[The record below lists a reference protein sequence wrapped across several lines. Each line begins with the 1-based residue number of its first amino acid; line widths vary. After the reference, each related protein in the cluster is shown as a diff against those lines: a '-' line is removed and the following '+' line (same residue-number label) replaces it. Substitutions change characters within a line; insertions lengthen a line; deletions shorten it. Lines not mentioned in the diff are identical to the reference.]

1 MEADDKKNG
10 LVLVRMR
17 PESVKM
23 EAEETATPREGT
35 AQTDRVPAAPHSLN
49 AEDSDQVGLR
59 PEQPAAIEA
68 GRVAL
73 QNAGADTQND
83 EGPGPLPA
91 AAEGEGA
98 QAAELVPGI
107 DVETLLILAVQHILS
122 LSGMAFSPG
131 AVRDLP
137 EMTGESFDPKAAI
150 SALRH
155 VGFEASYGE
164 LAPKNLRAS
173 HCPAIGFL
181 KGGEA
186 VVIHT
191 IDDEG
196 LMHLRRFERVD
207 TPFIEE
213 QLPKKDV
220 ADQLEPYVVLARKVH
235 AAAKVKG
242 ENDWFWGSLLQGKW
256 LYGQV
261 LVAAA
266 ITNFMGLST
275 SLFIMVVYDRVVPNE
290 AIESLIALTIGV
302 LIALVFDFVIKTLRA
317 QFVDKAGKRADAR
330 MSRLI
335 FDKILNMRLDN
346 RRQKSGAMA
355 SIVREFD
362 TLRDFFT
369 SATLV
374 AVVDLPFI
382 FLFIWVISLIS
393 GPLALVPL
401 IAVPLVIL
409 SGLVIQPFLARIA
422 ESSMQS
428 NMSKQ
433 SVLVETLNGLE
444 TVQATG
450 SGRLMR
456 RRFEEAS
463 DAQSDL
469 GLKNRMLS
477 NFAINSAASVQ
488 QLAQIATIFYGVFLI
503 QDGTIT
509 MGAMIAAVI
518 LGGRTL
524 APLSQLASAMSRAN
538 GARQAYRSLSA
549 VMNDDA
555 DQQNLTRSRLSRPH
569 LSGSIELKNVSYSFP
584 GASSPIIR
592 NLSLKIPAG
601 QKVAIVG
608 RMGSGKS
615 TMSRLISGLIEPS
628 EGAVLIDGVDLRQV
642 DKSDVRRNVG
652 VMLQETW
659 LFSGTV
665 KENLQMGFYEY
676 DDAHILNIAKIS
688 GVDDFVG
695 SHPQGYDMEL
705 RERGEG
711 LSGGQ
716 RQSINLARAL
726 LHDPN
731 LLVLDEPTSSMDTAT
746 EKSVIGRLKAW
757 AGARTLVMV
766 THRNTL
772 LELADRVLVMD
783 QGTVV
788 ADTTPEK
795 LKAQAR

>member
-1 MEADDKKNG
+1 MPEITELEPNASQNQEAEPKSATQSVNKAHSADTNGSEVRDHVYPVEGESVEAPDHEADDPAQFQLEADGFNIAEQG
-10 LVLVRMR
+10 LVF
-17 PESVKM
+17 S
-23 EAEETATPREGT
+23 
-35 AQTDRVPAAPHSLN
+35 
-49 AEDSDQVGLR
+49 
-59 PEQPAAIEA
+59 
-68 GRVAL
+68 
-73 QNAGADTQND
+73 
-83 EGPGPLPA
+83 
-91 AAEGEGA
+91 
-98 QAAELVPGI
+98 
-107 DVETLLILAVQHILS
+107 VQHILA
-122 LSGMAFSPG
+122 LSGMVFSPG

-137 EMTGESFDPKAAI
+137 ELTSETFDPKSAV
-150 SALRH
+150 SALSH
-155 VGFEASYGE
+155 VGFEATYGE
-164 LAPKNLRAS
+164 MKLKKLRS
-173 HCPAIGFL
+173 THCPAIGFL
-181 KGGEA
+181 KTGEA
-186 VVIHT
+186 VVVHA
-191 IDDEG
+191 IDEDKTV
-196 LMHLRRFERVD
+196 HLRRFSAED
-207 TPFIEE
+207 QFDE
-213 QLPKKDV
+213 QLLPLKELDTH
-220 ADQLEPYVVLARKVH
+220 LEPYFVLVRRVH

-242 ENDWFWGSLLQGKW
+242 KNDWFWGSLLQGKW

-261 LVAAA
+261 LIAAS
-266 ITNFMGLST
+266 ITNFLGLST
-275 SLFIMVVYDRVVPNE
+275 SLFIMVVYDRVVPNQ

-302 LIALVFDFVIKTLRA
+302 LIALGFDFIIKTLRA

-362 TLRDFFT
+362 TLREFFT

-382 FLFIWVISLIS
+382 FLFIYVVSLIA

-401 IAVPLVIL
+401 IAVPMVIL
-409 SGLVIQPFLARIA
+409 SGLVVQPFLARIA
-422 ESSMQS
+422 ESSMQT

-433 SVLVETLNGLE
+433 SVLVETLNGIE

-469 GLKNRMLS
+469 SLKNRMLS
-477 NFAINSAASVQ
+477 NFAINSAASIQ

-503 QDGTIT
+503 QAGTIS

-518 LGGRTL
+518 LGGRAL
-524 APLSQLASAMSRAN
+524 GPLSQLASAMSRAN
-538 GARQAYRSLSA
+538 GARQSYRALSA

-555 DQQNLTRSRLSRPH
+555 DQQAQTRSRLSRPN
-569 LSGSIELKNVSYSFP
+569 LSGAVEFKNVSYTFP
-584 GASSPIIR
+584 GANSPIIR
-592 NLSLKIPAG
+592 NLSLKIPTG

-628 EGAVLIDGVDLRQV
+628 EGAVLLDGVDLRQI

-652 VMLQETW
+652 VMLQDTW

-665 KENLQMGFYEY
+665 KQNLQMGFYEY
-676 DDAHILNIAKIS
+676 DDANVLNIAKIS
-688 GVDDFVG
+688 GVDDFVA

-746 EKSVIGRLKAW
+746 EKSVIGRLKVW

-783 QGTVV
+783 QGAVV

>member
-1 MEADDKKNG
+1 
-10 LVLVRMR
+10 
-17 PESVKM
+17 M
-23 EAEETATPREGT
+23 EAEDKNPKAVLGRIGAEDITERPRSEPSVAQS
-35 AQTDRVPAAPHSLN
+35 AQTASSGDV
-49 AEDSDQVGLR
+49 D
-59 PEQPAAIEA
+59 
-68 GRVAL
+68 
-73 QNAGADTQND
+73 AGADGDHGDANAGPNVIVD
-83 EGPGPLPA
+83 EA
-91 AAEGEGA
+91 AAPD
-98 QAAELVPGI
+98 AEPGI
-107 DVETLLILAVQHILS
+107 DTETPLILAVQHILS
-122 LSGMAFSPG
+122 LSGLAFSAG

-137 EMTGESFDPKAAI
+137 ELTSEQFDPKSAV

-155 VGFEASYGE
+155 VGFEANYGE
-164 LAPKNLRAS
+164 MPVSTLEAG
-173 HCPAIGFL
+173 HCPAIAFAQNGA
-181 KGGEA
+181 A
-186 VVIHT
+186 VVIAEITEDGIAKVLHFQG
-191 IDDEG
+191 EEEP
-196 LMHLRRFERVD
+196 LAEELPASELPQHLK
-207 TPFIEE
+207 PFFI
-213 QLPKKDV
+213 
-220 ADQLEPYVVLARKVH
+220 LARKVH
-235 AAAKVKG
+235 SASKPKG
-242 ENDWFWGSLLQGKW
+242 KNDWFWGSLAQGRG

-261 LVAAA
+261 IIAAA
-266 ITNFMGLST
+266 LTNFLGLST

-302 LIALVFDFVIKTLRA
+302 LIALGFDFIIKTLRA

-335 FDKILNMRLDN
+335 FDKILSMKLDS

-355 SIVREFD
+355 TIVREFD
-362 TLRDFFT
+362 TLREFFT
-369 SATLV
+369 SATLI
-374 AVVDLPFI
+374 AIVDLPFI
-382 FLFIWVISLIS
+382 FFFIWVISLIA

-401 IAVPLVIL
+401 IAVPLVIAA
-409 SGLVIQPFLARIA
+409 GLGIQPFLARITQG
-422 ESSMQS
+422 SMQS

-469 GLKNRMLS
+469 GLKSRMLS

-538 GARQAYRSLSA
+538 GAREAYRSLSA
-549 VMNDDA
+549 VMNPA
-555 DQQNLTRSRLSRPH
+555 EGEVEEVRARLSRPH
-569 LSGSIELKNVSYSFP
+569 LAGNVELKGVSYTFP
-584 GASSPIIR
+584 GANSPILKD
-592 NLSLKIPAG
+592 LSLKIPAG

-615 TMSRLISGLIEPS
+615 TMSRLISGLIEPN
-628 EGAVLIDGVDLRQV
+628 EGAVLIDGVDLRQI
-642 DKSDVRRNVG
+642 DKSDVRRNIG

-659 LFSGTV
+659 LFSGSV

-676 DDAHILNIAKIS
+676 DDAHILNIAKVS
-688 GVDDFVG
+688 GVDDFVA

-731 LLVLDEPTSSMDTAT
+731 LLILDEPTSSMDTAT
-746 EKSVIGRLKAW
+746 ENAVIGRLKHW
-757 AGARTLVMV
+757 AGDRTLIMV

-788 ADTTPEK
+788 ADTTPDK
-795 LKAQAR
+795 LRAQAR

>member
-1 MEADDKKNG
+1 MTIPVPEAKILRLPETPQRQSIGAGPHLAGDALDAPDT
-10 LVLVRMR
+10 L
-17 PESVKM
+17 PES
-23 EAEETATPREGT
+23 
-35 AQTDRVPAAPHSLN
+35 N
-49 AEDSDQVGLR
+49 ASD
-59 PEQPAAIEA
+59 P
-68 GRVAL
+68 
-73 QNAGADTQND
+73 
-83 EGPGPLPA
+83 
-91 AAEGEGA
+91 
-98 QAAELVPGI
+98 
-107 DVETLLILAVQHILS
+107 TLLPETSLIRAVQHLFALNGI
-122 LSGMAFSPG
+122 AFSEG
-131 AVRDLP
+131 AIRDLP
-137 EMTGESFDPKAAI
+137 ELIRDSFDPQAAV

-155 VGFEASYGE
+155 VGFEASFGE
-164 LAPKNLRAS
+164 LSVKRLTAAL
-173 HCPAIGFL
+173 CPVIGFS
-181 KGGEA
+181 KDGHA
-186 VVIHT
+186 VVIEE
-191 IDDEG
+191 IDEEG
-196 LMHLRRFERVD
+196 KARVRGFRQD
-207 TPFIEE
+207 DDLVNID
-213 QLPKKDV
+213 KADV
-220 ADQLEPYVVLARKVH
+220 GQVLLSHVILARKLH
-235 AAAKVKG
+235 DAARTKG
-242 ENDWFWGSLLQGKW
+242 KNDWFWGSFAQSKW
-256 LYGQV
+256 LYTQV
-261 LVAAA
+261 IVAAA
-266 ITNFMGLST
+266 LTNFLGLST

-302 LIALVFDFVIKTLRA
+302 LIALGFEFAIKTLRA
-317 QFVDKAGKRADAR
+317 QFVDRAGKRADLR

-335 FDKILNMRLDN
+335 FDKILHLRLDK
-346 RRQKSGAMA
+346 RSRKAGAMA

-362 TLRDFFT
+362 TLREFFT
-369 SATLV
+369 SATLI

-382 FLFIWVISLIS
+382 FFFVWVIYLIA

-401 IAVPLVIL
+401 IAVPLVIAT
-409 SGLVIQPFLARIA
+409 GLVIQPFLARIA
-422 ESSMQS
+422 EGSMQS

-433 SVLVETLNGLE
+433 AVLVETLNGLE

-477 NFAINSAASVQ
+477 QFAINAAASIQ

-538 GARQAYRSLSA
+538 GAQQAYRSLSS
-549 VMNDDA
+549 VMTDDS
-555 DQQNLTRSRLSRPH
+555 DQSDASRPRLSRPH
-569 LSGSIELKNVSYSFP
+569 LKGSIELKNVSYTFP
-584 GASSPIIR
+584 GANAPIIR

-615 TMSRLISGLIEPS
+615 TLARLLAGLVEPS
-628 EGAVLIDGVDLRQV
+628 EGAMMIDGVDIRQI
-642 DKSDVRRNVG
+642 DPSDLRRNVG

-676 DDAHILNIAKIS
+676 DDPHLLNISRIS
-688 GVDDFVG
+688 GVDDFVAN
-695 SHPQGYDMEL
+695 HPQGYDMIL
-705 RERGEG
+705 KERGEG

-726 LHDPN
+726 LHDPS

-746 EKSVIGRLKAW
+746 EKAVLERLKVW
-757 AGARTLVMV
+757 AGNRTMIMI

-772 LELADRVLVMD
+772 LELADRVLVID
-783 QGTVV
+783 QGTVL

-795 LKAQAR
+795 LKTQGR

>member
-1 MEADDKKNG
+1 
-10 LVLVRMR
+10 
-17 PESVKM
+17 
-23 EAEETATPREGT
+23 
-35 AQTDRVPAAPHSLN
+35 
-49 AEDSDQVGLR
+49 
-59 PEQPAAIEA
+59 
-68 GRVAL
+68 
-73 QNAGADTQND
+73 
-83 EGPGPLPA
+83 
-91 AAEGEGA
+91 
-98 QAAELVPGI
+98 
-107 DVETLLILAVQHILS
+107 
-122 LSGMAFSPG
+122 
-131 AVRDLP
+131 
-137 EMTGESFDPKAAI
+137 
-150 SALRH
+150 
-155 VGFEASYGE
+155 
-164 LAPKNLRAS
+164 
-173 HCPAIGFL
+173 
-181 KGGEA
+181 
-186 VVIHT
+186 
-191 IDDEG
+191 
-196 LMHLRRFERVD
+196 
-207 TPFIEE
+207 
-213 QLPKKDV
+213 
-220 ADQLEPYVVLARKVH
+220 
-235 AAAKVKG
+235 
-242 ENDWFWGSLLQGKW
+242 
-256 LYGQV
+256 
-261 LVAAA
+261 
-266 ITNFMGLST
+266 
-275 SLFIMVVYDRVVPNE
+275 VPNE
-290 AIESLIALTIGV
+290 AIESLIALTVGV
-302 LIALVFDFVIKTLRA
+302 LIALCFEFIIKTLRA

-335 FDKILNMRLDN
+335 FDRLLNMRLDN
-346 RRQKSGAMA
+346 RSQKSGAMA

-362 TLRDFFT
+362 TLREFFT

-382 FLFIWVISLIS
+382 FLFIWVVSLIA

-401 IAVPLVIL
+401 IAVPVVIM

-422 ESSMQS
+422 ESSMKS

-456 RRFEEAS
+456 RRFEEAAN
-463 DAQSDL
+463 AQSDL

-488 QLAQIATIFYGVFLI
+488 QLAQIATIFFGVFLI

-524 APLSQLASAMSRAN
+524 APLSQLASAMTRAN
-538 GARQAYRSLSA
+538 SARQAYRSLSG
-549 VMNDDA
+549 VMNDDN
-555 DQQNLTRSRLSRPH
+555 DQQAHTRSRLSRPH
-569 LSGSIELKNVSYSFP
+569 LSGTVELKNVSYTFS
-584 GASSPIIR
+584 GAKSPIIR

-608 RMGSGKS
+608 RMGSGK
-615 TMSRLISGLIEPS
+615 TTLSRLISGLIEPS
-628 EGAVLIDGVDLRQV
+628 EGSVLIDGVDLRQI

-652 VMLQETW
+652 IMLQDTW

-676 DDAHILNIAKIS
+676 DDAYVLNIAKIS
-688 GVDDFVG
+688 GVDDFVAG
-695 SHPQGYDMEL
+695 NPQGYDMEL

-746 EKSVIGRLKAW
+746 EKSVIARLKTW
-757 AGARTLVMV
+757 IGTRTLLMV

-772 LELADRVLVMD
+772 LELADRVLVID
-783 QGTVV
+783 QGAVM

-795 LKAQAR
+795 LKAQAQTN

>member
-1 MEADDKKNG
+1 MEDGTKRDTENSSLDD
-10 LVLVRMR
+10 
-17 PESVKM
+17 
-23 EAEETATPREGT
+23 
-35 AQTDRVPAAPHSLN
+35 TDHSALSAAV
-49 AEDSDQVGLR
+49 DGSDH
-59 PEQPAAIEA
+59 
-68 GRVAL
+68 
-73 QNAGADTQND
+73 
-83 EGPGPLPA
+83 
-91 AAEGEGA
+91 
-98 QAAELVPGI
+98 AELEPGCEPTAI
-107 DVETLLILAVQHILS
+107 DDISPEEFYPKNEVTDISLIQAIQHILA
-122 LSGMAFSPG
+122 LSGMAFSAG

-137 EMTGESFDPKAAI
+137 ELTSDTFDPKSAV

-155 VGFEASYGE
+155 VGFEATYGE
-164 LAPKNLRAS
+164 MNLKSLRAS

-186 VVIHT
+186 VVLHA
-191 IDDEG
+191 IDESG
-196 LMHLRRFERVD
+196 MVHLRRFGG
-207 TPFIEE
+207 EE
-213 QLPKKDV
+213 QFVEELLPQNNL
-220 ADQLEPYVVLARKVH
+220 AAQLEPYFILARRVH
-235 AAAKVKG
+235 AAAKVNGK
-242 ENDWFWGSLLQGKW
+242 NDWFWGSLLEGKW

-261 LVAAA
+261 LIAAA
-266 ITNFMGLST
+266 ITNFLGLST

-302 LIALVFDFVIKTLRA
+302 LIALGFDFIIKTLRA
-317 QFVDKAGKRADAR
+317 QFVDRAGKRADAR

-362 TLRDFFT
+362 TLREFFT

-382 FLFIWVISLIS
+382 FLFIWVISLIA

-409 SGLVIQPFLARIA
+409 SGVVIQPFLARIA
-422 ESSMQS
+422 ESSMQT

-463 DAQSDL
+463 DAQSNL

-477 NFAINSAASVQ
+477 QFAINSAASVQ

-555 DQQNLTRSRLSRPH
+555 EQQAQARSRLSRPH
-569 LSGSIELKNVSYSFP
+569 LSGEIEFKSVSYTFP
-584 GASSPIIR
+584 GADSAIIR

-601 QKVAIVG
+601 QKVAVVG

-628 EGAVLIDGVDLRQV
+628 EGAVLIDGVDLRQI
-642 DKSDVRRNVG
+642 DKSDVRRNIG
-652 VMLQETW
+652 VMLQDTW

-676 DDAHILNIAKIS
+676 DDAHILNVSKLS
-688 GVDDFVG
+688 GVDDFVA

-746 EKSVIGRLKAW
+746 EKSVIGRLKVW
-757 AGARTLVMV
+757 AGSRTLVMV

-783 QGTVV
+783 QGAIV

>member
-1 MEADDKKNG
+1 MEANAKSEIPATQGAAEDLRAGAQPLQTDQPASAQPAPMTLDAVELG
-10 LVLVRMR
+10 L
-17 PESVKM
+17 PSGD
-23 EAEETATPREGT
+23 ETAQVDASPSDEPPAAT
-35 AQTDRVPAAPHSLN
+35 AQDSETSL
-49 AEDSDQVGLR
+49 
-59 PEQPAAIEA
+59 IF
-68 GRVAL
+68 
-73 QNAGADTQND
+73 
-83 EGPGPLPA
+83 
-91 AAEGEGA
+91 
-98 QAAELVPGI
+98 
-107 DVETLLILAVQHILS
+107 AVQHILS
-122 LSGMAFSPG
+122 LSGLAFSAG

-137 EMTGESFDPKAAI
+137 ELTSEAFDVKSAV

-155 VGFEASYGE
+155 VGFEANAGE
-164 LAPKNLRAS
+164 MAISQLNPG

-181 KGGEA
+181 KSGSA
-186 VVIHT
+186 VVVQEV
-191 IDDEG
+191 DDTG
-196 LMHLRRFERVD
+196 LVTLRLYDGEDSFAEERV
-207 TPFIEE
+207 
-213 QLPKKDV
+213 KKD
-220 ADQLEPYVVLARKVH
+220 DLSEHLQPFFVLARKVH
-235 AAAKVKG
+235 AAAKVRGK
-242 ENDWFWGSLLQGKW
+242 NDWFWGSLLQGKW
-256 LYGQV
+256 LYVQV
-261 LVAAA
+261 LIAAA
-266 ITNFMGLST
+266 LTNFLGLST

-302 LIALVFDFVIKTLRA
+302 LIALGFDFLIKTLRA

-335 FDKILNMRLDN
+335 FDKILNIKLDT

-362 TLRDFFT
+362 TLREFFT

-382 FLFIWVISLIS
+382 FLFIWVISLIA

-401 IAVPLVIL
+401 IAVPLVIAA
-409 SGLVIQPFLARIA
+409 GLVIQPFLGRIT
-422 ESSMQS
+422 ESSMKS

-433 SVLVETLNGLE
+433 SVLVETLNGIE

-469 GLKNRMLS
+469 GLKSRMLS

-538 GARQAYRSLSA
+538 GAREAYRSLSS
-549 VMNDDA
+549 VMNPKDGEVDE
-555 DQQNLTRSRLSRPH
+555 TRPRLSRPY
-569 LSGSIELKNVSYSFP
+569 LAGNVELKNVSYTFP
-584 GASSPIIR
+584 GANSPILR
-592 NLSLKIPAG
+592 DVSLKIPAG
-601 QKVAIVG
+601 QKVAVVG

-615 TMSRLISGLIEPS
+615 TLSRLIAGLIEPT
-628 EGAVLIDGVDLRQV
+628 EGAVLIDGVDLRQI
-642 DKSDVRRNVG
+642 DKSDVRRNLG

-676 DDAHILNIAKIS
+676 DDAHLLNIAKIS
-688 GVDDFVG
+688 GVDDFVAG
-695 SHPQGYDMEL
+695 HPQGYDMEL
-705 RERGEG
+705 QERGEG

-726 LHDPN
+726 LHNPN

-746 EKSVIGRLKAW
+746 EKAVIDRLKVW
-757 AGARTLVMV
+757 AGTRTLVMV

-772 LELADRVLVMD
+772 LQLAERVLVVD
-783 QGTVV
+783 QGAIV

-795 LKAQAR
+795 IRAQARQV

>member
-1 MEADDKKNG
+1 MNLCNEGDNFIMTVKKDQRRQKGVGG
-10 LVLVRMR
+10 LRKRL
-17 PESVKM
+17 PETDVDALGGTDSVYL
-23 EAEETATPREGT
+23 TAYEKKYALGEGK
-35 AQTDRVPAAPHSLN
+35 DSHL
-49 AEDSDQVGLR
+49 EDSASL
-59 PEQPAAIEA
+59 
-68 GRVAL
+68 
-73 QNAGADTQND
+73 
-83 EGPGPLPA
+83 
-91 AAEGEGA
+91 
-98 QAAELVPGI
+98 
-107 DVETLLILAVQHILS
+107 ETNLILAVQNILA
-122 LSGMAFSPG
+122 LSGMTFSSG

-137 EMTGESFDPKAAI
+137 ELNSESFDPRSAV
-150 SALRH
+150 SALNQI
-155 VGFEASYGE
+155 GFEATYGKMR
-164 LAPKNLRAS
+164 LQKLRVS

-181 KGGEA
+181 KTGQA
-186 VVIHT
+186 VVIHAV
-191 IDDEG
+191 DDSGMVHWRCFSEEG
-196 LMHLRRFERVD
+196 QFV
-207 TPFIEE
+207 EE
-213 QLPKKDV
+213 QLLLRELDGRLK
-220 ADQLEPYVVLARKVH
+220 PYLILARPVH
-235 AAAKVKG
+235 AASKTKDKD
-242 ENDWFWGSLLQGKW
+242 DWFWGSLLQGRW
-256 LYGQV
+256 LYLQV
-261 LVAAA
+261 VIAAA
-266 ITNFMGLST
+266 ITNFLGLST
-275 SLFIMVVYDRVVPNE
+275 SLFIMVVYDRIVPNE
-290 AIESLIALTIGV
+290 AIESLIALTVGV
-302 LIALVFDFVIKTLRA
+302 LIALCFEFIIKTLRA

-335 FDKILNMRLDN
+335 FDRLLNMRLDN

-362 TLRDFFT
+362 TLREFFT

-374 AVVDLPFI
+374 AVVDIPFI
-382 FLFIWVISLIS
+382 FLFIWVVSLIA

-401 IAVPLVIL
+401 IAVPMVIM

-422 ESSMQS
+422 ESSMKS

-456 RRFEEAS
+456 RRFEEAAN
-463 DAQSDL
+463 AQSDL

-477 NFAINSAASVQ
+477 NFAINSASSVQ
-488 QLAQIATIFYGVFLI
+488 QLAQIATIFFGVFLI

-524 APLSQLASAMSRAN
+524 APLSQLASAMTRAN

-549 VMNDDA
+549 VMNDDN
-555 DQQNLTRSRLSRPH
+555 DQRAHTRSRLSRPY
-569 LSGSIELKNVSYSFP
+569 LTGTVELKNVSYTFS
-584 GASSPIIR
+584 GAKSPIIR

-608 RMGSGKS
+608 RMGSGK
-615 TMSRLISGLIEPS
+615 TTLSRLISGLIEPS
-628 EGAVLIDGVDLRQV
+628 EGSVLIDGVDLRQI

-652 VMLQETW
+652 IMLQDTW

-676 DDAHILNIAKIS
+676 DDAYVLNIAKIS
-688 GVDDFVG
+688 GVDDFVAG
-695 SHPQGYDMEL
+695 NPQGYDMEL

-726 LHDPN
+726 LHNPN

-757 AGARTLVMV
+757 IGTRTLVMV

-772 LELADRVLVMD
+772 LELADRVLVID
-783 QGTVV
+783 QGAVM
-788 ADTTPEK
+788 ADTTPDK
-795 LKAQAR
+795 LKAQAQTN

>member
-1 MEADDKKNG
+1 MEDGTKRDPENSSLNEADNCA
-10 LVLVRMR
+10 L
-17 PESVKM
+17 SV
-23 EAEETATPREGT
+23 AVDG
-35 AQTDRVPAAPHSLN
+35 
-49 AEDSDQVGLR
+49 SDH
-59 PEQPAAIEA
+59 
-68 GRVAL
+68 
-73 QNAGADTQND
+73 
-83 EGPGPLPA
+83 
-91 AAEGEGA
+91 
-98 QAAELVPGI
+98 AELETGGAPTAI
-107 DVETLLILAVQHILS
+107 DDILPEEFSRKNEITDTSLIHAVQHILA
-122 LSGMAFSPG
+122 LSGMAFSAG

-137 EMTGESFDPKAAI
+137 ELTSDAFDPRSAV
-150 SALRH
+150 SALRY
-155 VGFEASYGE
+155 VGFEATYGE
-164 LAPKNLRAS
+164 MNLKSLRAT

-186 VVIHT
+186 VVIHA
-191 IDDEG
+191 IDESG
-196 LMHLRRFERVD
+196 MVHLRRFGGDEQFV
-207 TPFIEE
+207 EE
-213 QLPKKDV
+213 QLTQRDLGSL
-220 ADQLEPYVVLARKVH
+220 LEPFLILARRVH
-235 AAAKVKG
+235 QAAKVKG
-242 ENDWFWGSLLQGKW
+242 KNDWFWGSLLQGKW

-261 LVAAA
+261 LIAAA
-266 ITNFMGLST
+266 ITNFLGLST

-302 LIALVFDFVIKTLRA
+302 LIALGFDFIIKTLRA
-317 QFVDKAGKRADAR
+317 QFVDRAGKRADAR

-362 TLRDFFT
+362 TLREFFT

-382 FLFIWVISLIS
+382 FLFIWVISLIA
-393 GPLALVPL
+393 GPLSLVPL

-477 NFAINSAASVQ
+477 QFAINSAASVQ

-538 GARQAYRSLSA
+538 GARQSYRSLST
-549 VMNDDA
+549 VMNDEDDRSA
-555 DQQNLTRSRLSRPH
+555 PSRSRLSRPH
-569 LSGSIELKNVSYSFP
+569 LSGEIEFKNVSYTFP
-584 GASSPIIR
+584 GADNTIIR
-592 NLSLKIPAG
+592 NFSLKIPAG

-628 EGAVLIDGVDLRQV
+628 EGAVLIDGVDLRQI
-642 DKSDVRRNVG
+642 DKSDVRRNIG
-652 VMLQETW
+652 VMLQDTW

-676 DDAHILNIAKIS
+676 DDAHILNVSKLS
-688 GVDDFVG
+688 GVDDFVA

-746 EKSVIGRLKAW
+746 EKSVIGRLKVW
-757 AGARTLVMV
+757 AGSRTLVMV

-783 QGTVV
+783 QGAIV

>member
-1 MEADDKKNG
+1 MVAKSLEEHDFSQDHVTEPDPAPDHGALARGAEAIGSDIETVAHSDAGDG
-10 LVLVRMR
+10 LG
-17 PESVKM
+17 
-23 EAEETATPREGT
+23 AATT
-35 AQTDRVPAAPHSLN
+35 TDAAPAVAVDLEHSLIV
-49 AEDSDQVGLR
+49 S
-59 PEQPAAIEA
+59 
-68 GRVAL
+68 
-73 QNAGADTQND
+73 
-83 EGPGPLPA
+83 
-91 AAEGEGA
+91 
-98 QAAELVPGI
+98 
-107 DVETLLILAVQHILS
+107 VQHILA

-137 EMTGESFDPKAAI
+137 ELTSETFDPK
-150 SALRH
+150 SAVSAFRH
-155 VGFEASYGE
+155 LGFEASYGE
-164 LAPKNLRAS
+164 MSPQKLRPT

-181 KGGEA
+181 TSGEA
-186 VVIHT
+186 VVVHAIT
-191 IDDEG
+191 DDG
-196 LMHLRRFERVD
+196 IVHLRRFSAEDQFDEEHVPQTELD
-207 TPFIEE
+207 THLIPF
-213 QLPKKDV
+213 
-220 ADQLEPYVVLARKVH
+220 VVLARRVH
-235 AAAKVKG
+235 AAAKTKG
-242 ENDWFWGSLLQGKW
+242 KNDWFWGSLLEGKW

-266 ITNFMGLST
+266 ITNILGLST

-302 LIALVFDFVIKTLRA
+302 LIALAFDFIIKTLRA

-346 RRQKSGAMA
+346 RRQKAGAMA

-362 TLRDFFT
+362 TLREFFT

-409 SGLVIQPFLARIA
+409 CGLIIQPFLARIA
-422 ESSMQS
+422 ESSMQT

-503 QDGTIT
+503 QQGTIT

-518 LGGRTL
+518 LGGRAL

-538 GARQAYRSLSA
+538 GARQAYRSLSS
-549 VMNDDA
+549 VMNDDPA
-555 DQQNLTRSRLSRPH
+555 TQNATLSRLSRPH
-569 LSGSIELKNVSYSFP
+569 LAGSIEFKNVSYTFP

-601 QKVAIVG
+601 QKVALVG

-628 EGAVLIDGVDLRQV
+628 EGSVLIDGVDLRQI

-676 DDAHILNIAKIS
+676 DDAHLLNIARIS
-688 GVDDFVG
+688 GVDDFVA

-746 EKSVIGRLKAW
+746 EKSVIGRLKTW

-783 QGTVV
+783 QGTIV

>member
-1 MEADDKKNG
+1 MSIMSPNDSAVSD
-10 LVLVRMR
+10 R
-17 PESVKM
+17 
-23 EAEETATPREGT
+23 
-35 AQTDRVPAAPHSLN
+35 QTDVEGPEPIGHAEAASDDLQAAPGEKDNGVQNLVGGDTDQDMLALVPSDHVDEAPN
-49 AEDSDQVGLR
+49 DQV
-59 PEQPAAIEA
+59 
-68 GRVAL
+68 
-73 QNAGADTQND
+73 
-83 EGPGPLPA
+83 
-91 AAEGEGA
+91 
-98 QAAELVPGI
+98 EL
-107 DVETLLILAVQHILS
+107 ELILCVQHVLA

-137 EMTGESFDPKAAI
+137 ELTSKTFDPKSAV

-155 VGFEASYGE
+155 VGFEATYGE
-164 LAPKNLRAS
+164 MKMGKLRPS

-181 KGGEA
+181 KSGQA
-186 VVIHT
+186 VVIHQ
-191 IDDEG
+191 IDEDG
-196 LMHLRRFERVD
+196 LVHLRRFSE
-207 TPFIEE
+207 EE
-213 QLPKKDV
+213 QYTEQALSQQGLDFHL
-220 ADQLEPYVVLARKVH
+220 QPYFVLARRVH
-235 AAAKVKG
+235 AAAKAKG
-242 ENDWFWGSLLQGKW
+242 KNDWFWGSLLQGKW

-261 LVAAA
+261 VVAAA
-266 ITNFMGLST
+266 ITNFLGLAT
-275 SLFIMVVYDRVVPNE
+275 SLYIMVVYDRVVPNE
-290 AIESLIALTIGV
+290 AIESLIALTVGV
-302 LIALVFDFVIKTLRA
+302 LIALGFDFIIKSLRA

-362 TLRDFFT
+362 TLREFFT

-382 FLFIWVISLIS
+382 FLFIWVISLIA

-422 ESSMQS
+422 ESSMHT

-538 GARQAYRSLSA
+538 GARQAYQALSA
-549 VMNDDA
+549 VMSDDA
-555 DQQNLTRSRLSRPH
+555 DQQNAARSRLSRPY
-569 LSGSIELKNVSYSFP
+569 LSGAVEFKNVSYTFP
-584 GASSPIIR
+584 GATSPIIG

-615 TMSRLISGLIEPS
+615 TMSRLIAGLIEPS
-628 EGAVLIDGVDLRQV
+628 EGSVLIDGVDLRQI

-652 VMLQETW
+652 VMLQDTW

-676 DDAHILNIAKIS
+676 DDAHVLNIAKIS
-688 GVDDFVG
+688 GVDDFVA

-746 EKSVIGRLKAW
+746 EKSVIGRLQAW
-757 AGARTLVMV
+757 AGDRTLVMV

-783 QGTVV
+783 QGGVV

>member
-1 MEADDKKNG
+1 MVVKSSEEPNTSQNQEAGQEPVPLTGSIATNSDASGVVVHDVERPVEGESVEAPTYAADDPATVQPETVGVDAVEQG
-10 LVLVRMR
+10 LIF
-17 PESVKM
+17 S
-23 EAEETATPREGT
+23 
-35 AQTDRVPAAPHSLN
+35 
-49 AEDSDQVGLR
+49 
-59 PEQPAAIEA
+59 
-68 GRVAL
+68 
-73 QNAGADTQND
+73 
-83 EGPGPLPA
+83 
-91 AAEGEGA
+91 
-98 QAAELVPGI
+98 
-107 DVETLLILAVQHILS
+107 VQHILA

-137 EMTGESFDPKAAI
+137 ELTSEAFDPKSAV

-155 VGFEASYGE
+155 VGFEATYGE
-164 LAPKNLRAS
+164 MKLKKLRAS

-181 KGGEA
+181 KSGDA
-186 VVIHT
+186 VVVHA
-191 IDDEG
+191 IDEDG
-196 LMHLRRFERVD
+196 IVHLRRFSAED
-207 TPFIEE
+207 QFGEEHLPQKELDAHLIPYFI
-213 QLPKKDV
+213 
-220 ADQLEPYVVLARKVH
+220 LARRVH
-235 AAAKVKG
+235 ATAKAKG
-242 ENDWFWGSLLQGKW
+242 KNDWFWGSLLQGKW

-266 ITNFMGLST
+266 ITNFLGLST

-302 LIALVFDFVIKTLRA
+302 LIALGFDFIIKTLRA

-362 TLRDFFT
+362 TLREFFT

-382 FLFIWVISLIS
+382 FLFIWVISLIA

-422 ESSMQS
+422 ESTMET

-469 GLKNRMLS
+469 SLKNRMLS
-477 NFAINSAASVQ
+477 NFAINSAASIQ

-503 QDGTIT
+503 QDSTIT

-538 GARQAYRSLSA
+538 GARQAYRALSA

-555 DQQNLTRSRLSRPH
+555 DQQAQTRSRLSRPY
-569 LSGSIELKNVSYSFP
+569 LSGAVEFKNVSYTFP

-592 NLSLKIPAG
+592 NLSLKMPAG

-628 EGAVLIDGVDLRQV
+628 EGAVLIDGVDLRQI

-652 VMLQETW
+652 VMLQDTW

-676 DDAHILNIAKIS
+676 DDAHVLNIAKIS
-688 GVDDFVG
+688 GVDDFVA

-746 EKSVIGRLKAW
+746 EKSVIGRLKDW
-757 AGARTLVMV
+757 AGERTLVMV

-783 QGTVV
+783 QGAVV